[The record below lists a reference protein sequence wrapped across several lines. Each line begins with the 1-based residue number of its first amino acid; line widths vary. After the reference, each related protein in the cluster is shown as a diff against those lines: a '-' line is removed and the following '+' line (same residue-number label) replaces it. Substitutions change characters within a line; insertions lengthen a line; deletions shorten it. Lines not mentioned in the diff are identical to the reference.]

1 MQKRCEM
8 KVLMTR
14 ELYELYTE
22 GKSREYKDVA
32 MNKELYA
39 GFVRAVR
46 SMEFAE
52 KVAALR
58 QLSYLHYEKL
68 RYQLSELSSV
78 RLSNRFVHRLIF
90 RELEDGIQVDLIE
103 IDNTHYGNKK

>member
-1 MQKRCEM
+1 
-8 KVLMTR
+8 MTR

-52 KVAALR
+52 NVAALR

-68 RYQLSELSSV
+68 RYQLSEL
-78 RLSNRFVHRLIF
+78 
-90 RELEDGIQVDLIE
+90 EDGIRVDLIE

>member
-1 MQKRCEM
+1 
-8 KVLMTR
+8 MTR

-39 GFVRAVR
+39 GFVR
-46 SMEFAE
+46 
-52 KVAALR
+52 
-58 QLSYLHYEKL
+58 
-68 RYQLSELSSV
+68 
-78 RLSNRFVHRLIF
+78 LSNRFVYRLIF

>member
-32 MNKELYA
+32 MNKELC
-39 GFVRAVR
+39 GGVKAV
-46 SMEFAE
+46 
-52 KVAALR
+52 K
-58 QLSYLHYEKL
+58 
-68 RYQLSELSSV
+68 LSS
-78 RLSNRFVHRLIF
+78 L
-90 RELEDGIQVDLIE
+90 
-103 IDNTHYGNKK
+103 

>member
-1 MQKRCEM
+1 
-8 KVLMTR
+8 MTR
-14 ELYELYTE
+14 ELYELYTK
-22 GKSREYKDVA
+22 GKSREYKD
-32 MNKELYA
+32 
-39 GFVRAVR
+39 VRAVR

-52 KVAALR
+52 NVAALR

>member
-1 MQKRCEM
+1 M

-22 GKSREYKDVA
+22 GKSRKYKDVA

-46 SMEFAE
+46 SMESAE
-52 KVAALR
+52 NVAALK
-58 QLSYLHYEKL
+58 QLSYLHYERLK
-68 RYQLSELSSV
+68 YQLNDMSSV

-90 RELEDGIQVDLIE
+90 REMEDGIQIDLIE

>member
-1 MQKRCEM
+1 M

-39 GFVRAVR
+39 GFV
-46 SMEFAE
+46 
-52 KVAALR
+52 
-58 QLSYLHYEKL
+58 
-68 RYQLSELSSV
+68 
-78 RLSNRFVHRLIF
+78 HRLIF
-90 RELEDGIQVDLIE
+90 REMEDGIQIDLIE